1 MTKKDIVRQ
10 ISTKTGYTQKD
21 VLTVVD
27 ELFNTIVSE
36 VKNDEIS
43 LTGFGKF
50 VVTERAARE
59 MRNPS
64 TGEKVSVPAKKSIK
78 FRPAKSFKDSVN
90 S

>member
-1 MTKKDIVRQ
+1 MNKRDLVKVVAG
-10 ISTKTGYTQKD
+10 STGYTQKD

-50 VVTERAARE
+50 VVTKRAARE

-64 TGEKVSVPAKKSIK
+64 TGEKVSVPAKNSIK
-78 FRPAKSFKDSVN
+78 FKPAKSFKDAVN